1 MNDELFQQ
9 LAASL
14 REGGAILRGTEKPA
28 RSTELPAPDARAIR
42 EKLGMNQ
49 TQFAALVGISART
62 LQNWEQGTAGP
73 KALRVPSSGWRNV
86 ILKLCSMPCTGESG
100 SQRL

>member
-14 REGGAILRGTEKPA
+14 RAGGAILRGTEKPA
-28 RSTELPAPDARAIR
+28 RSTELPALDARAIR
-42 EKLGMNQ
+42 EKLGMSQ

-62 LQNWEQGTAGP
+62 LQNWEQGHRRPEGTAR
-73 KALRVPSSGWRNV
+73 ALLRVVERHPEAVLDALHR
-86 ILKLCSMPCTGESG
+86 
-100 SQRL
+100 